1 MASRSGVARGLATA
15 SVLLALAAGV
25 LLATAS
31 CLSESV
37 GSSSNSETG
46 VERVFTD
53 CHTLIGDN
61 GAWILLYLA
70 VPIVITGFGFIAIR
84 KGHPK
89 RALLLG
95 ILLLVLSLVA
105 IFSIGL
111 FYVPAAMVLL
121 GSAAVSPD

>member
-1 MASRSGVARGLATA
+1 MISRGGVARGMAAA
-15 SVLLALAAGV
+15 SVLLAIAAGV

-37 GSSSNSETG
+37 GSSSDSATG
-46 VERVFTD
+46 VETVTND
-53 CHTLIGDN
+53 CHTLIGEN
-61 GAWILLYLA
+61 GPWILLYLA

-84 KGHPK
+84 GGHPR

-95 ILLLVLSLVA
+95 ILLLVLCVVA
-105 IFSIGL
+105 AFSIGL
-111 FYVPAAMVLL
+111 FYLPAAMVLL